1 MNPDVKAEWIACLT
15 DGSYKQGKYQ
25 FRDLDDH
32 FDPIGVLMDRAV
44 AAGVIPAPKCYGEGR
59 VSPVFFGW
67 EYDRS
72 ATRITKAVEEWSGL
86 EYWTA
91 NRLMTM
97 NDKGKTFEELAT
109 YIEEN
114 L

>member
-1 MNPDVKAEWIACLT
+1 MACLLACLR

-25 FRDLDDH
+25 FRDLDGY
-32 FDPIGVLMDRAV
+32 FDVVGVLVDRAA
-44 AAGVIPAPKCYGEGR
+44 AAGVVTAKEYGTGR
-59 VSPVFFGW
+59 EAPVFFGW
-67 EYDRS
+67 SYDGS
-72 ATRITKAVEEWSGL
+72 ATRLPKAVEEWSGL